1 MGPNMRGKDCLPSID
16 IRTDTHLFWVTSW
29 SPICNILLW
38 IIGGSLLQDL
48 FKRYVNCFGKLLFS
62 LSDILCSVMINKIL
76 KTQNQKPI
84 ESYGHLIWLLN
95 PLVINISTRGNAD
108 TIIAL
113 MTLLVLYY
121 LLVKKVVWAAIWF
134 GLVVHFKV
142 YPIIYA
148 IPIYFYI
155 GKLSL

>member
-1 MGPNMRGKDCLPSID
+1 MK
-16 IRTDTHLFWVTSW
+16 
-29 SPICNILLW
+29 
-38 IIGGSLLQDL
+38 
-48 FKRYVNCFGKLLFS
+48 CFGKLLFS
-62 LSDILCSVMINKIL
+62 LSDILCSITINKIL
-76 KTQNQKPI
+76 KTQNKSEI
-84 ESYGHLIWLLN
+84 ESYGHLIWLFN

-121 LLVKKVVWAAIWF
+121 LLVNRVVLAAGWF

-148 IPIYFYI
+148 LPIYFYI
-155 GKLSL
+155 GKLIFYGIDRQRKEIFT